1 MLLTNTRMHQYIDAL
16 NSHLNC
22 SGILGYG
29 IARNLRRLSDAAAE
43 YLGIYNAAFAK
54 YGKEVTV
61 DGIDG
66 LQLLPGTPE
75 FDAFFAEIQPYSHIE
90 HEVDIFQL
98 PLKEAIGQLD
108 AQGMMDLSFM
118 LVDTDAVGDA

>member
-54 YGKEVTV
+54 YGKKVTV

-75 FDAFFAEIQPYSHIE
+75 FDAFFAEIRPYSHIE
-90 HEVDIFQL
+90 HDVEIFQL

>member
-1 MLLTNTRMHQYIDAL
+1 MLLTNTKMHQYIDAL

-22 SGILGYG
+22 GGILGYG

-43 YLGIYNAAFAK
+43 YISIYNASFAK
-54 YGKEVTV
+54 YGKKVSV

-75 FDAFFAEIQPYSHIE
+75 FESFFAEIQPYSHIE
-90 HEVDIFQL
+90 HDVEIFQL

-108 AQGMMDLSFM
+108 AQGMMDLAFM
-118 LVDTDAVGDA
+118 LVDTDAMDNV